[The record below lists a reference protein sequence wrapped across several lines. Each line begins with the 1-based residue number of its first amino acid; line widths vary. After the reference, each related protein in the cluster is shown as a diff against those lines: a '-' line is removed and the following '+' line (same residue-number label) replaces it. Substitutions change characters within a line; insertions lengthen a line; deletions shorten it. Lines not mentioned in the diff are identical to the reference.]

1 MFLFLTFPN
10 GNSEKRYMNE
20 RLGKK
25 RGRVG
30 GREREKKREQE
41 NKGKENTR

>member
-1 MFLFLTFPN
+1 
-10 GNSEKRYMNE
+10 MNE